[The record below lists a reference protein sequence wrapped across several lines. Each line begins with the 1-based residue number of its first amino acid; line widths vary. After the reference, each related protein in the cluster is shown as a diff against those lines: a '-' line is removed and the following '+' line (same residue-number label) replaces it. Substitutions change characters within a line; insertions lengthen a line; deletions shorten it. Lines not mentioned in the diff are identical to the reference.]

1 LYEVTLVR
9 KEIKICMG
17 SSCFSR
23 GNRVTLQLIQQYLK
37 DHDLEREVVLK
48 GNHCFGECSAGP
60 ILKIDT
66 RVYEEVNRDSIL
78 EILEN
83 ELAEL

>member
-1 LYEVTLVR
+1 MTLFE

-23 GNRVTLQLIQQYLK
+23 GNKQTLQVIQKYLK
-37 DHDLEREVVLK
+37 DHQLEREVILK
-48 GNHCFGECSAGP
+48 GNHCFSDCNEGP
-60 ILKIDT
+60 VLKIGQK
-66 RVYEEVNRDSIL
+66 VYEEVSDENVL

-83 ELAEL
+83 EFGEM

>member
-1 LYEVTLVR
+1 MTLLK

-23 GNRVTLQLIQQYLK
+23 GNKQTLQVIQRYLK
-37 DHDLEREVVLK
+37 DHQLEREVNLK
-48 GNHCFGECSAGP
+48 GNHCFSNCNSGP
-60 ILKIDT
+60 VLQIGQK
-66 RVYEEVNRDSIL
+66 VYEQVNGENVL

-83 ELAEL
+83 EFGEI